1 MDRRTM
7 GDAVTWNAYLA
18 ESVNSS
24 VSFIPLFD
32 FSQEGIRVVQRVWH
46 PTSSPT
52 SDGGC
57 ASNPSQSST
66 TGYAIST
73 S

>member
-1 MDRRTM
+1 M

-32 FSQEGIRVVQRVWH
+32 VRQEGIRVGPARLVLYVLAH
-46 PTSSPT
+46 V
-52 SDGGC
+52 
-57 ASNPSQSST
+57 
-66 TGYAIST
+66 
-73 S
+73 